1 MNLFLKLVELRS
13 RVEGF
18 YKDTKSFGYNY
29 VSGQQVLDK
38 INPIMNELKLLFL
51 PKSAIH
57 RGWEKHEYTNKKD
70 ENMLDFIV
78 EGSLD
83 YVWINAENPEETWE
97 IKWQY
102 YGAQNDISKAFGS
115 ALTYSERYLLLKS
128 LGLPTD
134 EEDPDGRDTNGK
146 APVKKP
152 TQGKP
157 TQGKPTYQSFTEQP
171 KETEPQ
177 ETLEE
182 KVKKLKSQAYTMI
195 VKTIASNI
203 LTADMDINAK
213 IEMAKRVVNNYITKD
228 LKLNFN
234 NIELVNKNGEK
245 LLPNSVE
252 VLVGDVIDKAL
263 AKANQEIALLNSVEE
278 EI

>member
-18 YKDTKSFGYNY
+18 YKDTKSFGYSY
-29 VSGQQVLDK
+29 VSGAQVLDK
-38 INPIMNELKLLFL
+38 INPVMNELKLLFL
-51 PKSAIH
+51 PKSANH
-57 RGWEKHEYTNKKD
+57 RGWAKHEYTNKKN
-70 ENMLDFIV
+70 EELLDFIV

-134 EEDPDGRDTNGK
+134 EEDPDGRDTTGK

-152 TQGKP
+152 TQ
-157 TQGKPTYQSFTEQP
+157 TQQKPTYQSFTEQP

-177 ETLEE
+177 EALEE
-182 KVKKLKSQAYTMI
+182 KVKNLKTQAYTLI
-195 VKTIASNI
+195 VKTVATNIMSND
-203 LTADMDINAK
+203 LDQNAK
-213 IEMAKRVVNNYITKD
+213 VEMAKRVVNDYIRKD
-228 LKLNFN
+228 LKLSFDK
-234 NIELVNKNGEK
+234 IELVNKIGEK
-245 LLPNSVE
+245 LIPTNVE
-252 VLVGDVIDKAL
+252 VLISDVIDKSV
-263 AKANQEIALLNSVEE
+263 AKANQEIALLNANEE

>member
-18 YKDTKSFGYNY
+18 YKDTKSFGYKY

-57 RGWEKHEYTNKKD
+57 RGWEKHEYTNKKN
-70 ENMLDFIV
+70 EELLDFIV

-83 YVWINAENPEETWE
+83 YVWINAENPEEMWE

-102 YGAQNDISKAFGS
+102 YGSQNDISKAFGS

-134 EEDPDGRDTNGK
+134 EEDPDGKDTNDRMPK
-146 APVKKP
+146 KNVPYSTQKSEVKP
-152 TQGKP
+152 T
-157 TQGKPTYQSFTEQP
+157 
-171 KETEPQ
+171 
-177 ETLEE
+177 ETLED
-182 KVKKLKSQAYTMI
+182 KVLKSKKENYTLI
-195 VKTIASNI
+195 IKTIASNI
-203 LTADMDINAK
+203 HTNELDSNAK
-213 IEMAKRVVNNYITKD
+213 VELAKRVVNEYITKD

-234 NIELVNKNGEK
+234 NIEFVNKVGQKMIPTNI
-245 LLPNSVE
+245 E
-252 VLVGDVIDKAL
+252 VIIGDVIDKAII
-263 AKANQEIALLNSVEE
+263 KADSEIDLFNATEE